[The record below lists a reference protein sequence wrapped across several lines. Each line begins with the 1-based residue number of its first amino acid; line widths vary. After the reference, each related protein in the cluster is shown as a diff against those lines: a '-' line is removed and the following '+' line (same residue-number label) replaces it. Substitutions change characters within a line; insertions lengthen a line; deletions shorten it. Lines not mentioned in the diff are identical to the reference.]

1 MKTMQEMKIKKIYWL
16 LVIIN
21 ILVLPIIFLFTA
33 YKQYSYLTGNFE
45 ERLMRIEKCVS
56 GSSSK
61 RITTS
66 VEGKINNQKVSFG
79 LYDDDAY
86 DFFSYLN
93 NDRERYL
100 KNSDYSDLK
109 SLKLD
114 VRVVQF
120 GDSKNVLYLKKEET
134 KEKAIQKT
142 LYPWMFIEFFTI
154 SLLLVFYFRRN
165 TILNPE

>member
-1 MKTMQEMKIKKIYWL
+1 MKVKKIYLFL
-16 LVIIN
+16 LIIN
-21 ILVLPIIFLFTA
+21 ILALPIIFLFTA

-45 ERLMRIEKCVS
+45 ERIMRVEKCVT
-56 GSSSK
+56 GSNSK

-86 DFFSYLN
+86 DFLSYLN
-93 NDRERYL
+93 NDKQKYL
-100 KNSDYSDLK
+100 QNIDYNNLK

-120 GDSKNVLYLKKEET
+120 GDSKNVLYIKKEET
-134 KEKAIQKT
+134 KEKAIQKK
-142 LYPWMFIEFFTI
+142 LYPWMFIEFLI
-154 SLLLVFYFRRN
+154 LSLLLIFYFLKKYNEKRD
-165 TILNPE
+165 